1 MTAFGLHPFIRTLV
15 AYIASTMSTISEL
28 PLLSEQNVEA
38 AQLNLTSLAH
48 AAAALK
54 AGKMPTSDQLANIA
68 QKVLQSAF
76 LQPSLGSRIAGK
88 VGGGRLSGPG
98 KELVERTRDVLQAI
112 LRLGLEKNDD
122 NKVIHRY

>member
-1 MTAFGLHPFIRTLV
+1 
-15 AYIASTMSTISEL
+15 MSTISEL

-54 AGKMPTSDQLANIA
+54 AGKMPTSDQLARIT

-122 NKVIHRY
+122 NKVSLCD